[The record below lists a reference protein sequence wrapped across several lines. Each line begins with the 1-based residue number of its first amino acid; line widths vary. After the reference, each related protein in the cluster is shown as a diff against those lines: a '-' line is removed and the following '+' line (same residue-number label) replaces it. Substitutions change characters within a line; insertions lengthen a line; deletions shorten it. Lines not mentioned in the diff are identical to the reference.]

1 MIAQIRVKEYNYFDA
16 MPVLTMKQDVLKTSA
31 LDYSSVA
38 VGEVHTATI
47 TAVNESK
54 KQVTLSLND
63 FVKGTLSITHMAD
76 HPLKVMPPKFC
87 QEGKQIK
94 VRVFNVEKRAIE
106 FTKKDSLMKDKAPVY
121 SSITEVR

>member
-1 MIAQIRVKEYNYFDA
+1 MKEYNYFDA

-54 KQVTLSLND
+54 K
-63 FVKGTLSITHMAD
+63 
-76 HPLKVMPPKFC
+76 
-87 QEGKQIK
+87 
-94 VRVFNVEKRAIE
+94 
-106 FTKKDSLMKDKAPVY
+106 
-121 SSITEVR
+121 